1 MGSGEWAVSW
11 AASKLQSAVTVQLT
25 VLEWEVMA
33 MMADSNLTSKMV
45 TLNTTFNYTSP
56 SIAQDVTVHSPGQ
69 PVEENALYKAIAQF
83 IFFLSLSSLVGGVM
97 GLFIC
102 LNIIQECKV
111 VGLIL
116 FVLPEGDTI

>member
-1 MGSGEWAVSW
+1 
-11 AASKLQSAVTVQLT
+11 
-25 VLEWEVMA
+25 
-33 MMADSNLTSKMV
+33 MMADSNLTSKML